1 MYKVRGKDG
10 KPVEVTEQQYR
21 ELVGDRTTT
30 PYANKVYS
38 GAMSIEDVPEEHRET
53 VRSIVA
59 AREAF
64 SGPYQLPDKEALRQL
79 REAME

>member
-38 GAMSIEDVPEEHRET
+38 GAMSIEDVPEDIRET
-53 VRSIVA
+53 VADIVA
-59 AREAF
+59 KRTAF
-64 SGPYQLPDKEALRQL
+64 SGEYQVPAAQALKELLEVLA
-79 REAME
+79 